1 MRALLLLAI
10 AVAFVPTQSAMAEM
24 SWYIGGGGSF
34 TTLESKGFAAQS
46 GLESELPP
54 ETAVSSFTLTS
65 AQLKDSPLGWQVFG
79 GLMFSKNFGVAI
91 KYFDSGKAEDTWDAT
106 LTETFLPP
114 PSPPPDPNV
123 TPLTYSGE
131 LNIEGFT
138 AYFVQTVPVSN
149 SVDFSFQIGVTFQ
162 DLNFDWVETSAS
174 GLLSPNGSISRDDT
188 GFAAA
193 GVVRYRFWRN
203 FAVSAELEYNSADFD
218 GLIAKP
224 LRFNLNGEIHF

>member
-1 MRALLLLAI
+1 MRSLLPLALV
-10 AVAFVPTQSAMAEM
+10 VALVPTQSVMADM
-24 SWYIGGGGSF
+24 SWYVGGGGSF

-54 ETAVSSFTLTS
+54 DSAVSTVRITS
-65 AQLKDSPLGWQVFG
+65 AQLKDSPTGWQLFG
-79 GLMFSKNFGVAI
+79 GLMFSKNFGIAI
-91 KYFDSGKAEDTWDAT
+91 KYFDSGKAQDDWDAT

-114 PSPPPDPNV
+114 PDPPPAPTV

-131 LNIEGFT
+131 LSVEGFT

-149 SVDFSFQIGVTFQ
+149 KVDFSLQVGVTFQ
-162 DLNFDWVETSAS
+162 DLDFDWIETSAS
-174 GLLSPNGSISRDDT
+174 GLLTPSGSISDDDT

-203 FAVSAELEYNSADFD
+203 FAVSAEIEYNSADFD

-224 LRFNLNGEIHF
+224 LRFNLNGEFHF